1 MVPAD
6 SEEIQYAMKNIFS
19 NFPPFI
25 SSSASDLGSRK
36 VIYLESSL
44 HVCISTLRDV
54 LNEQHV
60 MKDDIVY
67 HLQLS
72 PPTFRLVLGH
82 LNKVVFRVPQFCK
95 ILNRAAMETTRES
108 FQLWKTFYRYN
119 LCSNR
124 SLTCILRKEHL
135 G

>member
-6 SEEIQYAMKNIFS
+6 SEEIQCAMKNIFS

-25 SSSASDLGSRK
+25 SSSAPDLGSRK
-36 VIYLESSL
+36 VIYLVESSL
-44 HVCISTLRDV
+44 HVCISTLEDV

-60 MKDDIVY
+60 IKDDIVY

-72 PPTFRLVLGH
+72 LPTFRLVLGH

-95 ILNRAAMETTRES
+95 ILNRAAMETTIES
-108 FQLWKTFYRYN
+108 FQLLKTFYR
-119 LCSNR
+119 
-124 SLTCILRKEHL
+124 
-135 G
+135 

>member
-6 SEEIQYAMKNIFS
+6 SEEIQCAMKNIFS

-25 SSSASDLGSRK
+25 SSSAPDLGSRK
-36 VIYLESSL
+36 VIYLESSLL

-72 PPTFRLVLGH
+72 PPTFSLALGASKLVL
-82 LNKVVFRVPQFCK
+82 FRVLQFCE
-95 ILNRAAMETTRES
+95 ILNRAAMERETTIVE
-108 FQLWKTFYRYN
+108 
-119 LCSNR
+119 
-124 SLTCILRKEHL
+124 
-135 G
+135 